1 MPESAFLNAI
11 AAYLAGPA
19 GLSPA
24 PVSVGAVEPVAEAE
38 APALVLSLDQV
49 HRLDGGIGG
58 GFEAM
63 SGILAV
69 TSTIDLASPF
79 LVGEPTF
86 SLLSGDRLVLTLP
99 HGGLIRADGLA
110 SALGPD
116 DIQVAVAGVGR
127 SLTAPPPQGQ
137 AFSVD
142 AVSGQLTFGTAL
154 PETGKIIAS
163 YHLGQWER
171 QVRRIAGVM
180 RLDVRAADAA
190 IVNQLGTAAMRA
202 LDIASGGAVSSLRKL
217 IPISLGVVGPPD
229 PLRGATR
236 GRSAVFAFEF
246 DHVVD
251 APASSGGIIDRIP
264 ITTTLT
270 LVSTDAASGA
280 EVLTT
285 VVEND

>member
-24 PVSVGAVEPVAEAE
+24 PVSVGAAEPVADTE

-49 HRLDGGIGG
+49 RRLDGGIGG
-58 GFEAM
+58 GFELM

-79 LVGEPTF
+79 LVDEPGF

-99 HGGLIRADGLA
+99 HGGLIRADGLDG
-110 SALGPD
+110 ALGPD
-116 DIQVAVAGVGR
+116 DIQIAVDEVARPLA
-127 SLTAPPPQGQ
+127 APPPQDQ
-137 AFSVD
+137 EFSVD
-142 AVSGQLTFGTAL
+142 AVSGQLTFATPL
-154 PETGKIIAS
+154 PATGDVVAS

-180 RLDVRAADAA
+180 RLDVRAAAA
-190 IVNQLGTAAMRA
+190 ATVDQLGTAALRA
-202 LDIASGGAVSSLRKL
+202 LDVASSGAVQGLRKL
-217 IPISLGVVGPPD
+217 APTSLGVVTPPD

-246 DHVVD
+246 DHIVD

-280 EVLTT
+280 EVLTS